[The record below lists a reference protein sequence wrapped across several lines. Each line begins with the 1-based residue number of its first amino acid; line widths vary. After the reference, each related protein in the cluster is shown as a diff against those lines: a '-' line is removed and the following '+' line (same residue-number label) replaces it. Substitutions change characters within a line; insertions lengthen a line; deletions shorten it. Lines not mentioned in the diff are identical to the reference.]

1 MAASNVKIEGLLGM
15 LTVKLQDDNFVKWSF
30 QFQSVLRGYDLFDH
44 YTGDDPCPLRFVID
58 AEAGVTNEV
67 TVVYKDW
74 VKKDLALLSLLI
86 ATLSDDVMEHIIRC
100 KTACEA
106 WTCLQ
111 ERFASVSM
119 VRINQL
125 KSELHT
131 IQKGGES
138 VDRFLLQVKAIKD
151 QLVSAGERITEN
163 DFLIDVLSG
172 LPHEFEMIKTVI
184 LARDSPISYK
194 DLRAQLLGAEANIE
208 SRMKSLSTTM
218 ATMYVHGE
226 GSGSNGFQTNHNSF
240 EVGETSNSHL
250 FQREYDE
257 ERSNAF
263 HGGSGFV
270 GNGDKFIQKSNFS
283 GGNRKYNGNYN
294 NGNFDHRSNNSSRN
308 FSGNGNQF
316 GHRSNNGSFNGNFSG
331 NGKKF
336 QSQNGSSFSGN
347 GNNLSSSGF
356 QKSNTWNGNTN
367 YRSGISPECQ
377 ICSRRGHTAANCYHR
392 ALLVIQGSL
401 LARFVE
407 KEDILHWSVIIEII
421 LLIRV
426 IHHLLP

>member
-30 QFQSVLRGYDLFDH
+30 QFQLVLRGYDLFYH
-44 YTGDDPCPLRFVID
+44 FTGDDPCPPRFVID
-58 AEAGVTNEV
+58 TEAGVTNEV
-67 TVVYKDW
+67 TVAYKDW

-86 ATLSDDVMEHIIRC
+86 ATLSDDVMEHIIGC

-138 VDRFLLQVKAIKD
+138 VDRFLLRVKAIKD

-163 DFLIDVLSG
+163 DFLIAVLSG
-172 LPHEFEMIKTVI
+172 LPPEFEMIKTVI
-184 LARDSPISYK
+184 LAQDSPISYK

-208 SRMKSLSTTM
+208 SRMKSLSKTM
-218 ATMYVHGE
+218 AAIYVHGE
-226 GSGSNGFQTNHNSF
+226 GFGSNGFPSNHNIF
-240 EVGETSNSHL
+240 EVGESSNSHR

-257 ERSNAF
+257 EHSNSNAF
-263 HGGSGFV
+263 HGGSSFV
-270 GNGDKFIQKSNFS
+270 GNGDKFVHKSNFS

-294 NGNFDHRSNNSSRN
+294 NGNFDHRSNNGPRN
-308 FSGNGNQF
+308 FSSNGNQF

-347 GNNLSSSGF
+347 GSSLSSSGF

-367 YRSGISPECQ
+367 YRSSISPECQ
-377 ICSRRGHTAANCYHR
+377 ICSRR
-392 ALLVIQGSL
+392 
-401 LARFVE
+401 
-407 KEDILHWSVIIEII
+407 
-421 LLIRV
+421 
-426 IHHLLP
+426 

>member
-44 YTGDDPCPLRFVID
+44 FTGDDPCPLRFVID

-86 ATLSDDVMEHIIRC
+86 ATLSDDVMEHIIGC
-100 KTACEA
+100 
-106 WTCLQ
+106 
-111 ERFASVSM
+111 
-119 VRINQL
+119 
-125 KSELHT
+125 
-131 IQKGGES
+131 GES

-163 DFLIDVLSG
+163 DFLIAVLSG
-172 LPHEFEMIKTVI
+172 LPPEFEMIKTVI

-316 GHRSNNGSFNGNFSG
+316 GHRSNNGNFNSNFSG
-331 NGKKF
+331 NGKNF

-347 GNNLSSSGF
+347 GNNLSCSGF

-407 KEDILHWSVIIEII
+407 KDDILHWSVIIEII